1 MLGSF
6 VRVWQCVQG
15 FQAEFGLMADDHRR
29 YLGRR
34 EAKSEEGR
42 IEPPAAEDG
51 VAPVKPPDPPAGQ
64 VVPAKSRPWLPGVP
78 PEPSVPMVS
87 ARSAYRNRDLASSW
101 GAAGQ

>member
-1 MLGSF
+1 
-6 VRVWQCVQG
+6 
-15 FQAEFGLMADDHRR
+15 MADDHRR

-64 VVPAKSRPWLPGVP
+64 VVPAKSRPWLPGGWQ
-78 PEPSVPMVS
+78 
-87 ARSAYRNRDLASSW
+87 SSW
-101 GAAGQ
+101 QAGPVRWSAGR